1 MEKEQQNII
10 ITPPQKI
17 LFNTAYQ
24 LVKNGNNIMI
34 LPKKSPIKI
43 PKINNNIHDINEL
56 VSFLKELQ
64 TRFSINMKT
73 GGPLINNVGMILKSL
88 SVYMSP
94 GEIEYIRQ
102 EIFGDEKKK
111 LEEEKQIKTFEA
123 IIQNK
128 YFKTFSNQEP
138 NIYLRTQSSW
148 ETFKQKTFAVF
159 IRENFCLNFD
169 FKCTFRKKLVSDVL
183 PSLDTFTIEDSV
195 FRNIEYIYN
204 GFTPNESNSWMW
216 KQEKEYDRLG
226 ITGLMRS
233 TIYKSFNK
241 ITASNFDHYWLP
253 IVLNDSKKKIEI
265 VNVNPDGFFEIND
278 YDAKNIIALA
288 PFEFATHQM
297 KKTAPPG
304 IDQSIFENSYLYNI
318 LKIIDKS
325 LNDAME
331 KEFEIHDMKEF
342 FDFKKI

>member
-1 MEKEQQNII
+1 MEKKEI
-10 ITPPQKI
+10 ITSTPQKI

-24 LVKNGNNIMI
+24 LIKNGNTVMI
-34 LPKKSPIKI
+34 LPKKSSIKI
-43 PKINNNIHDINEL
+43 PKMSQNIKDVNEL
-56 VSFLKELQ
+56 VIFLKDLQ
-64 TRFSINMKT
+64 TRFSINIKT

-94 GEIEYIRQ
+94 GEIDYIKK

-111 LEEEKQIKTFEA
+111 LEEEKQIKAFED
-123 IIQNK
+123 IIRNK

-148 ETFKQKTFAVF
+148 ETFKQKTFATF
-159 IRENFCLNFD
+159 IRENFCVNFD
-169 FKCTFRKKLVSDVL
+169 FECTFRKKLVSDVL
-183 PSLDTFTIEDSV
+183 PSLDVFTIKDSV
-195 FRNIEYIYN
+195 FQNIEYVYH

-233 TIYKSFNK
+233 TIFRSFNK
-241 ITASNFDHYWLP
+241 IPSLKYDHYWLP
-253 IVLNDSKKKIEI
+253 IVLNDSTKKVE
-265 VNVNPDGFFEIND
+265 VVHVNPEGIFEIND

-297 KKTAPPG
+297 KKSASPG
-304 IDQSIFENSYLYNI
+304 IDQSIFANSYLYNI

-325 LNDAME
+325 LNEAME
-331 KEFEIHDMKEF
+331 KDFEKHDMKEF
-342 FDFKKI
+342 FDFKKN